1 MGYFCAMVTVHRE
14 AGLRFIIFVDDHEPG
29 HVHVVG
35 DGKAKINITGPDG
48 RPELV
53 YNDGFK
59 AGDLRKAMR
68 IVAEQQ
74 PMMLEK
80 WNERHG

>member
-1 MGYFCAMVTVHRE
+1 MVTVHRE
-14 AGLRFIIFVDDHEPG
+14 AGLRFIIFKDDHEPA

-35 DGKAKINITGPDG
+35 DGKAKIIIVGAGGT
-48 RPELV
+48 PELD

-74 PMMLEK
+74 AMLM
-80 WNERHG
+80 ERWKEHHG

>member
-1 MGYFCAMVTVHRE
+1 MVTVHRE
-14 AGLRFIIFVDDHEPG
+14 AGLRFIVFTDDHLPA

-35 DGKAKINITGPDG
+35 DGKAKIVLAGADG
-48 RPELV
+48 EPELA
-53 YNDGFK
+53 YNDGLK

-74 PMMLEK
+74 AAMLERWK
-80 WNERHG
+80 KYHD